1 MSKLFKLC
9 FMFVFFMIFYVVGYA
24 GMAILHSVF
33 SQPETV
39 SETSLEMLSKWH
51 SEQYQDATPWET
63 CEQEAE

>member
-24 GMAILHSVF
+24 GMVILHNVF

-39 SETSLEMLSKWH
+39 SETSLEMLSQWY
-51 SEQYQDATPWET
+51 SEQR
-63 CEQEAE
+63 